1 MKTACCFVTEPSPG
15 LNPPGCIH
23 PLADAKWVGLSPR
36 TLKISQTL
44 GILAQIRGLR
54 KTSGQHRR
62 IPLIQR
68 RLRRG
73 CNAARSF
80 GGSETEIHIWIQER
94 RQRCNAARSF
104 GGSETD
110 MPTTRR

>member
-80 GGSETEIHIWIQER
+80 GGSETNAPCATGLLYSR
-94 RQRCNAARSF
+94 LQRCSQLRW
-104 GGSETD
+104 E
-110 MPTTRR
+110 